1 MTANSTPNNALAGTV
16 ALITGASRGIG
27 FAIAER
33 LAEAGARIAICAR
46 DAGAL
51 EAARS
56 RLISQLTAKSPS
68 KSNDVFAMPA
78 DDASAAQ
85 VSALAEKTIAHFGA
99 IDFLINNAG
108 TSRFGSVHECTESD
122 WDTVLDT
129 NLKGVFLASRAV
141 LPGMISRR
149 RGHIVN
155 ISSLAGKNSFAGG
168 SLYCASK
175 WGLLGLTYCMAED
188 LRVYSIRVTA
198 ICPGSVATD
207 FGHPPS
213 AASPKSQPGATE
225 ASLNKQPETQASAL
239 PKASS
244 NPLPAELRKPAELR
258 EKDRTKMLQPADVAH
273 AVEMVLTA
281 APQSFISEVLLRPTQ
296 KPS

>member
-1 MTANSTPNNALAGTV
+1 MASKMTANSTATSSLAGNV

-33 LAEAGARIAICAR
+33 LAELGARIAICAR

-78 DDASAAQ
+78 DVASAAQ
-85 VSALAEKTIAHFGA
+85 VSALVEKTLAHFGA

-108 TSRFGSVHECTESD
+108 TSRFGPVHECTESD

-175 WGLLGLTYCMAED
+175 WGLLGMTYCMAED
-188 LRVYSIRVTA
+188 LRAYGIRVSA

-213 AASPKSQPGATE
+213 GAPAQPSSSASQKS
-225 ASLNKQPETQASAL
+225 S
-239 PKASS
+239 
-244 NPLPAELRKPAELR
+244 R
-258 EKDRTKMLQPADVAH
+258 EKDRTKMLQPSDVAH
-273 AVEMVLTA
+273 AVLMVLTA
-281 APQSFISEVLLRPTQ
+281 APHSFISEVLLRPTQ
-296 KPS
+296 KPELR